1 MSEPEIN
8 KITNHNIHPVS
19 NDQHENVSA
28 LAAMTLLK
36 SLGNTVENNTT
47 SQIIS
52 SPSPLATNEIIVDR
66 YQILDVLGQGT
77 MGLVYKAKDLELKR
91 TVAIKVLAPDKP
103 LDDDTQRRFE
113 REGEVIA
120 SLNHANIVTL
130 YDSGVLKNDML
141 YLAMEYIDGQTLAD
155 FLKSSPKVDVGTAVP
170 LFTQICTAL
179 EYAHGKDII
188 HRDLK
193 PNNIM
198 IVKDHR
204 GKYTAKVIDFS
215 IAKFTKPMPDQRTI
229 TRTGE
234 IFGSPLYM
242 SPEQC
247 QGKKLDCR
255 SDIYS
260 FGCIMYEMLCGVP
273 PLVGNNAMATIYMHV
288 HRWPIPMSEIVN
300 NPPLPVYL
308 EGIIVRC
315 LDKDPNERFQS
326 ATGLLEALDCF
337 CEEEKKRAGSSWL
350 KQLSQRFSRPV
361 VEKRR

>member
-1 MSEPEIN
+1 MPEPEIN
-8 KITNHNIHPVS
+8 KITNHNIHPIS
-19 NDQHENVSA
+19 NDQQENVSA

-52 SPSPLATNEIIVDR
+52 SPSPLATNEIIVNR
-66 YQILDVLGQGT
+66 YQILDVLGQGN

-113 REGEVIA
+113 REAEVIA

-130 YDSGVLKNDML
+130 YDSGVLQNDML

-155 FLKSSPKVDVGTAVP
+155 FLTSSPKVDVDTAVS

-198 IVKDHR
+198 IVKDKR

-242 SPEQC
+242 S
-247 QGKKLDCR
+247 L
-255 SDIYS
+255 S
-260 FGCIMYEMLCGVP
+260 
-273 PLVGNNAMATIYMHV
+273 
-288 HRWPIPMSEIVN
+288 
-300 NPPLPVYL
+300 
-308 EGIIVRC
+308 
-315 LDKDPNERFQS
+315 S
-326 ATGLLEALDCF
+326 AKA
-337 CEEEKKRAGSSWL
+337 KS
-350 KQLSQRFSRPV
+350 
-361 VEKRR
+361 